1 MKTLPVVLL
10 LWCAPVLAQQ
20 AAVDQPIDLGQ
31 FARRLS
37 GDAGTDYEKAERILS
52 WLSSNFNWL
61 ATDYKK
67 RTVQEIVT
75 RKGGNCFEL
84 AKVFTD
90 LIQRLDI
97 KYRPIV
103 EVNIHPSSESR
114 QNTAARKVKEA
125 GFRMSVFGRRHNDH
139 RWVEIYDSR
148 SGQWIPAD
156 PSMGVIGLVP
166 WLKARVWFGE
176 RITTDT
182 SITNNMIVP
191 IGIFVGDSSW
201 TLENDRTQYYL
212 VDSFDH
218 LYGGELSKL
227 PSWNDWKTRLAAI
240 GPSIRRAFQGS
251 ENLHEKGELID
262 ELYHIYTD
270 LRAEYSA
277 R

>member
-1 MKTLPVVLL
+1 MKMILALVLL
-10 LWCAPVLAQQ
+10 CCAPLPAQQ
-20 AAVDQPIDLGQ
+20 SKDRQSSDLDQ
-31 FARRLS
+31 FARTLA
-37 GDAGTDYEKAERILS
+37 GDAGTDYEKAERILT

-67 RTVQEIVT
+67 RTVQEIVA

-84 AKVFTD
+84 AKVFMD

-103 EVNIHPSSESR
+103 EINIHPSSESR
-114 QNTAARKVKEA
+114 QNTAAGKVKEA

-148 SGQWIPAD
+148 SGQWVPAD

-201 TLENDRTQYYL
+201 TLENDRTEYYL
-212 VDSFDH
+212 IDSFDH
-218 LYGGELSKL
+218 FYGGELSKL
-227 PSWNDWKTRLAAI
+227 PSWNDWKSRLAAI
-240 GPSIRRAFQGS
+240 GPSIRGAFQGR
-251 ENLHEKGELID
+251 ENLHERGELID
-262 ELYHIYTD
+262 DLYKIYTD